1 VASLA
6 YREALN
12 ITSEVAF
19 EMGKTYNGTKSQKK
33 VYYTLSDK
41 FRLPSQMAGNVPRQ
55 VGGTYKS
62 LRTKLK
68 QNAEAIKAG
77 RTKKRYKG
85 LDKQPK
91 FVSRTGTLNYQRDC
105 LAMKLKLITSRGIQ
119 D

>member
-1 VASLA
+1 
-6 YREALN
+6 
-12 ITSEVAF
+12 
-19 EMGKTYNGTKSQKK
+19 M
-33 VYYTLSDK
+33 
-41 FRLPSQMAGNVPRQ
+41 
-55 VGGTYKS
+55 
-62 LRTKLK
+62 
-68 QNAEAIKAG
+68 AIKAG